1 MRGLLFVIIVFTTGV
16 GLAQGNFNKEITTV
30 LKDQTLAKATW
41 ALKEQPI
48 TLTAFTSPRSAGG
61 KHDFYSE
68 GDYWWPDPN
77 NPNGPYIQRDGQTNP
92 DNFVAHRHAMIR
104 LSQIIGALGSAYVMS
119 GDDQYVSHAFYHAK
133 AWFVDTATMM
143 NPSLNFAQAIQGRA
157 RGRGIG
163 IIDTIHLIEV
173 AQGLLV
179 MQESSVVDKE
189 LLLAIKD
196 WFSKYLV
203 WLTSHQYGKD
213 EMNAKNNHG
222 TCWVMQVAA
231 FAKFTGKRD
240 LLEFCKHRYKTVLL
254 PNQMAADG
262 SFPEELRRT
271 KPYGYSL
278 FNLDAMAM
286 ICKILSDEKENLWK
300 YETPDGKEY

>member
-1 MRGLLFVIIVFTTGV
+1 MIFIPRVITG
-16 GLAQGNFNKEITTV
+16 GRIRIT
-30 LKDQTLAKATW
+30 QW
-41 ALKEQPI
+41 
-48 TLTAFTSPRSAGG
+48 
-61 KHDFYSE
+61 
-68 GDYWWPDPN
+68 
-77 NPNGPYIQRDGQTNP
+77 PYIQRDGQTNP

-104 LSQIIGALGSAYVMS
+104 LSQIIGALASAYVMS

-143 NPSLNFAQAIQGRA
+143 NPSLNFAQAIKGRA
-157 RGRGIG
+157 TGRGIG

-179 MQESSVVDKE
+179 MQESSAVDKE
-189 LLLAIKD
+189 LLRTIKD

-231 FAKFTGKRD
+231 FAKFADKED
-240 LLEFCKHRYKTVLL
+240 LLEFCKRQIQNRVASK
-254 PNQMAADG
+254 PNG
-262 SFPEELRRT
+262 CRRKFPRRT
-271 KPYGYSL
+271 ATNKAL
-278 FNLDAMAM
+278 RLLT
-286 ICKILSDEKENLWK
+286 I
-300 YETPDGKEY
+300 

>member
-1 MRGLLFVIIVFTTGV
+1 MYYEIMGRLSFIILIVTTSA
-16 GLAQGNFNKEITTV
+16 GLAQGNFNNEIVAV
-30 LKDQTLAKATW
+30 LKDQTLTKATW
-41 ALKEQPI
+41 ALKEQPV
-48 TLTAFTSPRSAGG
+48 TVTAFVSPRSAGG
-61 KHDFYSE
+61 RHDFYSE

-77 NPNGPYIQRDGQTNP
+77 NPNGPYLQRDGQTNP

-104 LSQIIGALGSAYVMS
+104 FSQIIGALASAYVLN

-133 AWFVDTATMM
+133 AWFVDSTTMM

-157 RGRGIG
+157 TGRGIG

-173 AQGLLV
+173 TQGLSV
-179 MQESSVVDKE
+179 MQESAVVDKE

-203 WLTSHQYGKD
+203 WLTTHQYGMD

-231 FAKFTGKRD
+231 FAKFTGNLD
-240 LLEFCKHRYKTVLL
+240 LVMLCKDRYKTVLL
-254 PNQMAADG
+254 PPTFTRLQ
-262 SFPEELRRT
+262 P
-271 KPYGYSL
+271 P
-278 FNLDAMAM
+278 
-286 ICKILSDEKENLWK
+286 
-300 YETPDGKEY
+300 